1 MRYAS
6 VCDGIGAV
14 HEAWMPLGMECA
26 WVSEIDAFA
35 SAVCEQR
42 YGVTNLGDMTA
53 IRQGEIHERGA
64 VDILVGG
71 TPCQSFSVAACVRE
85 GLSDP
90 RGNLALRFMQLVG
103 QMRPQWVVWENV
115 PGVLTANGG
124 RDFGAILGALEE
136 FGYGFS
142 YRILDA
148 QYFGVPQRRRRLF
161 LVGSA
166 RGPER
171 AAEILFEQ
179 KDLPWNSGE
188 GIEEREVAP
197 TGTDGCADGRV
208 VFTKS
213 RRAQSKSDCETWV
226 RGYVAPTATLFDCGD
241 SRATTI
247 VVEKN
252 GLPRRLTPTEFER
265 LQGFSGTHTDIEFR
279 GRPAPDTKRYGAVGN
294 TMAVP
299 VMRWIGERILA
310 A

>member
-1 MRYAS
+1 VRYAS

-35 SAVCEQR
+35 ASVCEQR

-53 IRQGEIHERGA
+53 IPPEAIHERGA

-90 RGNLALRFMQLVG
+90 RGNLAMRFMQLVG
-103 QMRPQWVVWENV
+103 QMQPQWVVWENV

-124 RDFGAILGALEE
+124 RDFGAILGALDE
-136 FGYGFS
+136 FGYGFA

-148 QYFGVPQRRRRLF
+148 KYFGVPQRRRRLF
-161 LVGSA
+161 LVGNS
-166 RGPER
+166 RGSER
-171 AAEILFEQ
+171 AAEVLFEP
-179 KDLPWNSGE
+179 KDLSGDFGE
-188 GIEEREVAP
+188 GFEEREVA
-197 TGTDGCADGRV
+197 TTGTSGGTDGRL

-213 RRAQSKSDCETWV
+213 RRAQSKTDCETWV
-226 RGYVAPTATLFDCGD
+226 RGDISPTATLFDCGD

-247 VVEKN
+247 IVEPD
-252 GLPRRLTPTEFER
+252 GRPRRLTPSEFER
-265 LQGFSGTHTDIEFR
+265 LQGFSGSHTDILFK
-279 GRPAPDTKRYGAVGN
+279 GKPASDTARYGAVGN
-294 TMAVP
+294 SMAVP

-310 A
+310 L